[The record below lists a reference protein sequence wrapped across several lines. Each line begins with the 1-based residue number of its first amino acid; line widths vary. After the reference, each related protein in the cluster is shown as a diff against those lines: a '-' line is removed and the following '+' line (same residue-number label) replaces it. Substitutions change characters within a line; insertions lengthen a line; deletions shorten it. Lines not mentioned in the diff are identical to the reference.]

1 MDISGATKSLS
12 TFQASINAASRGLW
26 LGQLDALSGADALF
40 SAIGRGFEQAFT
52 EGQKEYGVKA
62 NERTEEESKELAR
75 LIGDNYQFVGR
86 FVEWIVTHN
95 KASGSPWEMIRAR
108 AAEWIN
114 RYVYVQTV
122 GREMANANQKEI
134 WLYGPAEHCC
144 DCLRLH
150 GRVYRNST
158 WRKYGLEP
166 RSPALA
172 CFGAHCK
179 CERKPTDLPL
189 TRGRPPTLRGPG
201 GCGKGKKKKELV
213 SMELLN
219 GH

>member
-1 MDISGATKSLS
+1 MESKSLS
-12 TFQASINAASRGLW
+12 TFTASINAASRGLW
-26 LGQLDALSGADALF
+26 LGELDALSGADSLF

-86 FVEWIVTHN
+86 FVEWIVVHN
-95 KASGSPWEMIRAR
+95 KASGAPWEMIRAR

-134 WLYGPAEHCC
+134 WIRGRTESGCC

-158 WRKYGLEP
+158 WAKIAQP
-166 RSPALA
+166 RSPALN
-172 CFGAHCK
+172 CGGYHCDCRREK
-179 CERKPTDLPL
+179 TDLPL
-189 TRGRPPTLRGPG
+189 TRGRPPILRGPG

-213 SMELLN
+213 SMELA
-219 GH
+219 GHF